1 MITDIIIAAL
11 VVAGGVFC
19 FAAGMGVLRLPDLL
33 TRMHAST
40 KAGTL
45 GSGLILVAVAVA
57 FAETTVIARA
67 VAAILFLLMTAP
79 VAAHL
84 IGRAAFRTGVPMARN
99 TRCEP
104 GVAEALRARPED
116 DGPR

>member
-1 MITDIIIAAL
+1 MHDIIVAL
-11 VVAGGVFC
+11 FVLSGGVFC

-45 GSGLILVAVAVA
+45 GSGLILVAVAVH
-57 FAETTVIARA
+57 FAEGTVIARA

-84 IGRAAFRTGVPMARN
+84 IGRAAFRTGTPMVDRTA
-99 TRCEP
+99 CED
-104 GVAEALRARPED
+104 GVTDALRGRHGMREPD
-116 DGPR
+116 